1 MVQNARKHL
10 RATLQTGQSLEEPE
24 LSLDHIVSVTIG
36 GLTVGM
42 IYALIALGYTMVYGV
57 LKFINFAHGEVF
69 TIGGYV
75 AAFTLLYLGVS
86 DDMSPLVLAG
96 CIALALVAAVLVP
109 MTIGFLVERIAYRP
123 LRGRSRI
130 IPLLSAIGVSIVM
143 QQLIILVFGPTPV
156 TMPTLAI
163 GSAAFDVFGIRIRV
177 LAVVIITVSALLM
190 LGLTYLVKSTRIG
203 KAMRATSQDME
214 AAEMMGID
222 TNKTIAFTFIVGSA
236 LAGVGGLLVVMYY
249 GSLKYDA
256 GFLYGLKAFTSAVLG
271 GIGNIPGAVVG
282 ALVLGMTETYG
293 VSLDLGLLAWFL
305 VAGLILG
312 LYVQMV
318 RVPRRRLQHIADD
331 RRTPAYER
339 SINNVYRLTPYYGVK
354 TLLSERTDALLW
366 VSAAHAMRLMFGNIF
381 LAVSAAVM
389 FANATYRIDTRWQP
403 VIAFVVL
410 MVILMFRPSGILGEA
425 ITEKV

>member
-1 MVQNARKHL
+1 M
-10 RATLQTGQSLEEPE
+10 
-24 LSLDHIVSVTIG
+24 SLDHIISVTIG

-69 TIGGYV
+69 TVGGYV
-75 AAFTLLYLGVS
+75 AAFTLLALGIDV
-86 DDMSPLVLAG
+86 DSPGTLVAG
-96 CIALALVAAVLVP
+96 AIALALLAAVLAP
-109 MTIGFLVERIAYRP
+109 MVLGFLIERIAYRP

-130 IPLLSAIGVSIVM
+130 IPLLSAIGVSIIL
-143 QQLIILVFGPTPV
+143 QQLIIIVFGPKPITI
-156 TMPTLAI
+156 PTLAI
-163 GSAAFDVFGIRIRV
+163 SSMSVDIFGVNVRV
-177 LAVVIITVSALLM
+177 LALVIIATSALLM
-190 LGLTYLVKSTRIG
+190 IGLTYLVKSTRIG

-222 TNKTIAFTFIVGSA
+222 TNRTIAFTFLVGSA
-236 LAGVGGLLVVMYY
+236 LAGIGGLLVVLYY

-282 ALVLGMTETYG
+282 AIVLGMTETYG
-293 VSLDLGLLAWFL
+293 VSIDLGLLAWFVL
-305 VAGLILG
+305 AGLALG
-312 LYVQMV
+312 LYVQV
-318 RVPRRRLQHIADD
+318 IRAPQRRLAHVAAD

-339 SINNVYRLTPYYGVK
+339 SIVNVYRLAPYHGIK
-354 TLLSERTDALLW
+354 TLLAERTDALLS
-366 VSAAHAMRLMFGNIF
+366 VSAAHGVRLMAGNVF
-381 LAVSAAVM
+381 LAVVAAVM
-389 FANATYRIDTRWQP
+389 FANGSVRLDTRWQP

-425 ITEKV
+425 VTEKV

>member
-1 MVQNARKHL
+1 M
-10 RATLQTGQSLEEPE
+10 SF
-24 LSLDHIVSVTIG
+24 DHIMSVTVG

-69 TIGGYV
+69 TVGGYV
-75 AAFTLLYLGVS
+75 AAFTLLSLGIDQNS
-86 DDMSPLVLAG
+86 SWTLVAG
-96 CIALALVAAVLVP
+96 AVALALLAAVLVP
-109 MTIGFLVERIAYRP
+109 MMLGFLIERIAYRP

-130 IPLLSAIGVSIVM
+130 IPLLSAIGVSIVL
-143 QQLIILVFGPTPV
+143 QQLIIIVFGPKPV
-156 TMPTLAI
+156 TIPTLALSSMTVSI
-163 GSAAFDVFGIRIRV
+163 FGVNVRV
-177 LAVVIITVSALLM
+177 LALVIIGVSAALM
-190 LGLTYLVKSTRIG
+190 IGLTYLVKSTRIG

-222 TNKTIAFTFIVGSA
+222 TNRTIAFTFLVGSA
-236 LAGVGGLLVVMYY
+236 LAGIGGLLVVMYY

-282 ALVLGMTETYG
+282 AIVLGMTETYG
-293 VSLDLGLLAWFL
+293 VSVDLGFLAWFVL
-305 VAGLILG
+305 AGLVFG

-318 RVPRRRLQHIADD
+318 RAPRRRLAHVSGD
-331 RRTPAYER
+331 RRTPDYER
-339 SINNVYRLTPYYGVK
+339 SIMNVYRLAPYHGIK
-354 TLLSERTDALLW
+354 TLLSERTDALVS
-366 VSAAHAMRLMFGNIF
+366 VSAAHGVRLMAGNVF
-381 LAVSAAVM
+381 LAVVTAVM
-389 FANATYRIDTRWQP
+389 FVNGSVRLDTRWQP

-425 ITEKV
+425 VTEKV

>member
-1 MVQNARKHL
+1 MVQNARNSYG
-10 RATLQTGQSLEEPE
+10 RTRVSGRESRV
-24 LSLDHIVSVTIG
+24 SWDHIISVTIG

-69 TIGGYV
+69 TVGGYV
-75 AAFTLLYLGVS
+75 AAFTLLGMGVNETT
-86 DDMSPLVLAG
+86 PAIEIVGRLV
-96 CIALALVAAVLVP
+96 IALAAAVLVP
-109 MTIGFLVERIAYRP
+109 AALGFLIERIAYRP

-130 IPLLSAIGVSIVM
+130 IPLLSAFGGSIVL
-143 QQLIILVFGPTPV
+143 QQLIILVFGSKPV
-156 TMPTLAI
+156 SIPTLAI
-163 GSAAFDVFGIRIRV
+163 SAMSVDFFGVRIRV
-177 LAVVIITVSALLM
+177 LALVIIVVSAALM
-190 LGLTYLVKSTRIG
+190 LSLTYLVRSTRIG

-222 TNKTIAFTFIVGSA
+222 TNKTIAFTFVVGSA
-236 LAGVGGLLVVMYY
+236 LAGIGGLLVVMYY
-249 GSLKYDA
+249 GSLKFDA
-256 GFLYGLKAFTSAVLG
+256 GFLYGLKAFTAAVLG

-293 VSLDLGLLAWFL
+293 VSVDLGFLAWFV
-305 VAGLILG
+305 VAGLALG

-318 RVPRRRLQHIADD
+318 RVPRRRLEHIAED
-331 RRTPAYER
+331 RRTPEYER
-339 SINNVYRLTPYYGVK
+339 SIKDVYRLTPYHGIK
-354 TLLSERTDALLW
+354 TLLSERTDALLY
-366 VSAAHAMRLMFGNIF
+366 VSAAHAVRLMAGNLF
-381 LAVSAAVM
+381 LAAVAAVM
-389 FANATYRIDTRWQP
+389 FANASFRIDTRWQP

>member
-1 MVQNARKHL
+1 M
-10 RATLQTGQSLEEPE
+10 
-24 LSLDHIVSVTIG
+24 SLDHIVSVTIG

-75 AAFTLLYLGVS
+75 AAFTLLALGVN
-86 DDMSPLVLAG
+86 DDMSAIAVAG
-96 CIALALVAAVLVP
+96 CVALAALAAVVVP

-156 TMPTLAI
+156 TMPTLAM
-163 GSAAFDVFGIRIRV
+163 SAASFTIAGIRIRV
-177 LAVVIITVSALLM
+177 LALVIIAVSAGLM
-190 LGLTYLVKSTRIG
+190 LALTYLVRSTRIG

-236 LAGVGGLLVVMYY
+236 LAGIGGLLVVMYY

-282 ALVLGMTETYG
+282 AIVLGMTETYG
-293 VSLDLGLLAWFL
+293 VSVDLGFLAWFVL
-305 VAGLILG
+305 AGLILG

-318 RVPRRRLQHIADD
+318 RVPSRRLQHVSDD
-331 RRTPAYER
+331 RRTPEYER
-339 SINNVYRLTPYYGVK
+339 SITNVYRLTPYYGIK
-354 TLLSERTDALLW
+354 TLLAERTDALLS
-366 VSAAHAMRLMFGNIF
+366 VSAAHAVRLMAGNLF
-381 LAVSAAVM
+381 LAVVTTLM
-389 FANATYRIDTRWQP
+389 FVYGSTRIDTRWQP
-403 VIAFVVL
+403 VIAFLVL

>member
-1 MVQNARKHL
+1 M
-10 RATLQTGQSLEEPE
+10 
-24 LSLDHIVSVTIG
+24 SLDHIVTVTVG

-69 TIGGYV
+69 TIGGYT
-75 AAFTLLYLGVS
+75 AAFTLLALGVN
-86 DDMSPLVLAG
+86 DAMSPIVMAG
-96 CIALALVAAVLVP
+96 CILLALLAAVIAP
-109 MTIGFLVERIAYRP
+109 MTVGFLIERIAYRP

-156 TMPTLAI
+156 SMPALAL
-163 GSAAFDVFGIRIRV
+163 GSASFSLGGIRIRV
-177 LAVVIITVSALLM
+177 LAVVIIVVSALLM
-190 LGLTYLVKSTRIG
+190 IGLTYLVRSTRIG

-236 LAGVGGLLVVMYY
+236 LAGIGGLLVVMYY

-293 VSLDLGLLAWFL
+293 VSLDLGFLAWFVL
-305 VAGLILG
+305 AGLVLG
-312 LYVQMV
+312 LYIQMV
-318 RVPRRRLQHIADD
+318 RVPGRRLQHIAED
-331 RRTPAYER
+331 RRTPEYEK
-339 SINNVYRLTPYYGVK
+339 SVKNVYRLAPYFAVK
-354 TLLSERTDALLW
+354 TLLAERTDALLS
-366 VSAAHAMRLMFGNIF
+366 VSAEHAVRLMCGNAF
-381 LAVSAAVM
+381 LAASAAAM
-389 FANATYRIDTRWQP
+389 FVFGDVRIDTRWQP

>member
-1 MVQNARKHL
+1 MLGSIYAPHGDPIL
-10 RATLQTGQSLEEPE
+10 DEESHV
-24 LSLDHIVSVTIG
+24 SLDHIVSVTIG

-75 AAFTLLYLGVS
+75 AAFTLLTLGVN
-86 DDMSPLVLAG
+86 DDMSTIAIVGSLVAA
-96 CIALALVAAVLVP
+96 ALAAVLVP
-109 MTIGFLVERIAYRP
+109 MTVGFLVERIAYRP
-123 LRGRSRI
+123 LRGRARI

-143 QQLIILVFGPTPV
+143 QQLIIIVFGPKPV
-156 TMPTLAI
+156 TIPTLAI
-163 GSAAFDVFGIRIRV
+163 ASASVGLFGVRVRV
-177 LAVVIITVSALLM
+177 LALVIIGVSAVLM
-190 LGLTYLVKSTRIG
+190 GGLTYLVRSTRIG

-214 AAEMMGID
+214 AAEMMGIE

-236 LAGVGGLLVVMYY
+236 LAGIGGLLVIMYY

-256 GFLYGLKAFTSAVLG
+256 GFLYGLKAFTAAVLG

-293 VSLDLGLLAWFL
+293 VSVDLGFMAWFV

-318 RVPRRRLQHIADD
+318 RVPRRRLLHVAED
-331 RRTPAYER
+331 RRTPEYER
-339 SINNVYRLTPYYGVK
+339 SILNVYRLTPYHGIK
-354 TLLSERTDALLW
+354 TLLAERTDALLS
-366 VSAAHAMRLMFGNIF
+366 VSAQHAVRLMAGNIF
-381 LAVSAAVM
+381 LAVVAAVM
-389 FANATYRIDTRWQP
+389 FINADARIDTRWQP

>member
-1 MVQNARKHL
+1 
-10 RATLQTGQSLEEPE
+10 
-24 LSLDHIVSVTIG
+24 LDHIITVTIG

-42 IYALIALGYTMVYGV
+42 IYALVALGYTMVYGV

-75 AAFTLLYLGVS
+75 AAFTLFALKAG
-86 DDMSPLVLAG
+86 DGMSAPAFAGALVLA
-96 CIALALVAAVLVP
+96 LLAAVLVP
-109 MTIGFLVERIAYRP
+109 MIIGFLIERIAYRP

-130 IPLLSAIGVSIVM
+130 IPLLSAIGVSIIM
-143 QQLIILVFGPTPV
+143 QQLIIIVFGPKPI
-156 TMPTLAI
+156 TMPAMAVSSASFSI
-163 GSAAFDVFGIRIRV
+163 GGIRIRI
-177 LAVVIITVSALLM
+177 LALVIIAVSALLM
-190 LGLTYLVKSTRIG
+190 LGLTYLVRSTRIG

-222 TNKTIAFTFIVGSA
+222 TNKTIAFTFVVGSA
-236 LAGVGGLLVVMYY
+236 LAGIGGFLVVMYY

-282 ALVLGMTETYG
+282 AIVLGMTETYG
-293 VSLDLGLLAWFL
+293 VSVDLGFLAWFVL
-305 VAGLILG
+305 AGLILG

-318 RVPRRRLQHIADD
+318 RVPRRRLKHISED
-331 RRTPAYER
+331 RRTPAYEKA
-339 SINNVYRLTPYYGVK
+339 IKNVYRLTPVYGFK
-354 TLLSERTDALLW
+354 TMFGERTDALLS
-366 VSAAHAMRLMFGNIF
+366 VSAEHAVRLMFGNLF
-381 LAVSAAVM
+381 LAAVAAFM
-389 FANATYRIDTRWQP
+389 FTNGGIRIDTRWQP

-410 MVILMFRPSGILGEA
+410 MIILMFRPSGILGEA

>member
-1 MVQNARKHL
+1 MDPHL
-10 RATLQTGQSLEEPE
+10 GEE
-24 LSLDHIVSVTIG
+24 LHVSFDHIISVTIG

-69 TIGGYV
+69 TVGGYI
-75 AAFTLLYLGVS
+75 AAFTLLTLGVN
-86 DDMSPLVLAG
+86 DEMSGLAVAG
-96 CIALALVAAVLVP
+96 CLAVAALAAIVVP
-109 MTIGFLVERIAYRP
+109 MIVGFLIERIAYRP
-123 LRGRSRI
+123 LRGRARI

-143 QQLIILVFGPTPV
+143 QQLIILIFGSKPV
-156 TMPTLAI
+156 TIPTLALS
-163 GSAAFDVFGIRIRV
+163 SASVNFFGVRVRV
-177 LAVVIITVSALLM
+177 LALVIIAVSAALM
-190 LGLTYLVKSTRIG
+190 AALSYLVRSTRIG

-236 LAGVGGLLVVMYY
+236 LAGIGGLLVIMYY
-249 GSLKYDA
+249 GSMKFDA
-256 GFLYGLKAFTSAVLG
+256 GFLYGLKAFTAAVLG

-293 VSLDLGLLAWFL
+293 VSVDLGFMAWFVL
-305 VAGLILG
+305 AGLILG

-318 RVPRRRLQHIADD
+318 RVPRRRLRHVAED

-339 SINNVYRLTPYYGVK
+339 AVLNVYRLTPYYGVK
-354 TLLSERTDALLW
+354 TLLGERTDALLS
-366 VSAAHAMRLMFGNIF
+366 VSAEHAVRLMAGNLF
-381 LAVSAAVM
+381 LAAVAAVM
-389 FANATYRIDTRWQP
+389 FVNANVRIDTRWQP

>member
-1 MVQNARKHL
+1 M
-10 RATLQTGQSLEEPE
+10 
-24 LSLDHIVSVTIG
+24 SLDHIVSVTIG

-86 DDMSPLVLAG
+86 DEMSALALAG

-109 MTIGFLVERIAYRP
+109 MIIGFLVERIAYRP

-156 TMPTLAI
+156 TMPTLAMS
-163 GSAAFDVFGIRIRV
+163 SASFNFLGIRIRV
-177 LAVVIITVSALLM
+177 LAIVIIVVSSALM
-190 LGLTYLVKSTRIG
+190 VGLTYLVRSTRIG

-222 TNKTIAFTFIVGSA
+222 TNRTIAFTFIVGSA
-236 LAGVGGLLVVMYY
+236 LAGIGGLLVVMYY

-293 VSLDLGLLAWFL
+293 VSLDLGFLAWFV

-318 RVPRRRLQHIADD
+318 RVPRRRLKHIAED
-331 RRTPAYER
+331 RRTPAYEK
-339 SINNVYRLTPYYGVK
+339 SITNVYRLTPFYGLK
-354 TLLSERTDALLW
+354 TLFSERTDALLW
-366 VSAAHAMRLMFGNIF
+366 VSATHAVRLMLGNLF
-381 LAVSAAVM
+381 LAVVAAVM
-389 FANATYRIDTRWQP
+389 FANASFRIDTRWQP

>member
-1 MVQNARKHL
+1 M
-10 RATLQTGQSLEEPE
+10 
-24 LSLDHIVSVTIG
+24 SLDHIISVTIG

-57 LKFINFAHGEVF
+57 LKFINFAHGEIF

-75 AAFTLLYLGVS
+75 AAFTLLTLGVNEQTS
-86 DDMSPLVLAG
+86 IPVVIG
-96 CIALALVAAVLVP
+96 CLLIAAVAATVVP

-123 LRGRSRI
+123 LRGRARI

-143 QQLIILVFGPTPV
+143 QQLIIIIFGSKPV
-156 TMPTLAI
+156 TIPTLAI
-163 GSAAFDVFGIRIRV
+163 SSASVGFLGVRVRV
-177 LAVVIITVSALLM
+177 LALVIIFVSAALM
-190 LGLTYLVKSTRIG
+190 AALTYLVRSTRIG

-236 LAGVGGLLVVMYY
+236 LAGIGGLLVIMYY

-256 GFLYGLKAFTSAVLG
+256 GFLYGLKAFTAAVLG

-282 ALVLGMTETYG
+282 AIVLGMTETYG
-293 VSLDLGLLAWFL
+293 VSLDLGFMAWFV
-305 VAGLILG
+305 VAGLLLG

-318 RVPRRRLQHIADD
+318 RVPRRRLKHVSDD
-331 RRTPAYER
+331 RRTPEYER
-339 SINNVYRLTPYYGVK
+339 SVMRVYRLTPYYAVK
-354 TLLSERTDALLW
+354 TLLAERTDALLS
-366 VSAAHAMRLMFGNIF
+366 VSASHAVRLMAGNLF
-381 LAVSAAVM
+381 LATVAAVM
-389 FANATYRIDTRWQP
+389 FANATVRIDTRWQP
-403 VIAFVVL
+403 VIAFSVL

>member
-1 MVQNARKHL
+1 M
-10 RATLQTGQSLEEPE
+10 
-24 LSLDHIVSVTIG
+24 SLDHIVSVTIG

-75 AAFTLLYLGVS
+75 AAFTLLTLGVN
-86 DDMSPLVLAG
+86 DGMSALAVAG
-96 CIALALVAAVLVP
+96 CLLAAVVASVLVP
-109 MTIGFLVERIAYRP
+109 MAIGFLVERIAYRP
-123 LRGRSRI
+123 LRGRARI

-143 QQLIILVFGPTPV
+143 QQSIILVFGSKPV
-156 TMPTLAI
+156 TIPTLALS
-163 GSAAFDVFGIRIRV
+163 SASIVVGGIRIRV
-177 LAVVIITVSALLM
+177 LALIIIVVSAVLM
-190 LGLTYLVKSTRIG
+190 AGLTYLVKSTRIG

-236 LAGVGGLLVVMYY
+236 LAGIGGFLVIMYY
-249 GSLKYDA
+249 GSLKFDA
-256 GFLYGLKAFTSAVLG
+256 GFLYGLKAFTAAVLG

-293 VSLDLGLLAWFL
+293 VSVDLGFLAWFV
-305 VAGLILG
+305 VAGLVLG

-318 RVPRRRLQHIADD
+318 RIPRRRLQHIAED
-331 RRTPAYER
+331 RRTPEYER
-339 SINNVYRLTPYYGVK
+339 NLLNVYRLTPYHGVK
-354 TLLSERTDALLW
+354 TLLAERTDALLS
-366 VSAAHAMRLMFGNIF
+366 VSAEHAVRLMAGNIF
-381 LAVSAAVM
+381 LAVVAAVM
-389 FANATYRIDTRWQP
+389 FVNANVRIDTRWQP

>member
-1 MVQNARKHL
+1 M
-10 RATLQTGQSLEEPE
+10 
-24 LSLDHIVSVTIG
+24 SLDHIVSVTIG

-75 AAFTLLYLGVS
+75 AATTLFALGVKEGTS
-86 DDMSPLVLAG
+86 GPALAG
-96 CIALALVAAVLVP
+96 ALLAALVASVLAPVAV
-109 MTIGFLVERIAYRP
+109 GFLIERIAYRP
-123 LRGRSRI
+123 LRGRPRI

-143 QQLIILVFGPTPV
+143 QQLIIIVFGPTPI
-156 TMPTLAI
+156 TMPTLPFATASVTI
-163 GSAAFDVFGIRIRV
+163 FGVEVRV
-177 LAVVIITVSALLM
+177 LALVIIFGSLLLM
-190 LGLTYLVKSTRIG
+190 GALTYLVRATRIG

-222 TNKTIAFTFIVGSA
+222 TNKTIAFTFVVGSA
-236 LAGVGGLLVVMYY
+236 LAGIGGLLVLMYY
-249 GSLKYDA
+249 GSLKFDA
-256 GFLYGLKAFTSAVLG
+256 GFLYGLKAFTGAVLG

-293 VSLDLGLLAWFL
+293 VSVDLGFLAWFV
-305 VAGLILG
+305 VAGLVLG

-318 RVPRRRLQHIADD
+318 RVPRRRLQHIAED
-331 RRTPAYER
+331 RRTPEYER
-339 SINNVYRLTPYYGVK
+339 SILNIYRLAPYYAVK
-354 TLLSERTDALLW
+354 TLLSERTDALLS
-366 VSAAHAMRLMFGNIF
+366 VSAKHAVRLTLGNLF
-381 LAVSAAVM
+381 LVVTAAIM
-389 FANATYRIDTRWQP
+389 FANGSARIDTRWQP

-410 MVILMFRPSGILGEA
+410 MVILMFRPSGILGEH

>member
-1 MVQNARKHL
+1 
-10 RATLQTGQSLEEPE
+10 
-24 LSLDHIVSVTIG
+24 LDHIVSVTIG

-75 AAFTLLYLGVS
+75 AAFTLLGLGVNNS
-86 DDMSPLVLAG
+86 MSWVTVAG
-96 CIALALVAAVLVP
+96 CVLLAAAAAVIVP
-109 MTIGFLVERIAYRP
+109 MAIGFLVERIAYRP
-123 LRGRSRI
+123 LRGRARI
-130 IPLLSAIGVSIVM
+130 IPLLSAIGVSIVL
-143 QQLIILVFGPTPV
+143 QQLILIVFGTKPV
-156 TMPTLAI
+156 TIPTLAI
-163 GSAAFDVFGIRIRV
+163 SSASVDLFGVRIRALALVIIFTSAA
-177 LAVVIITVSALLM
+177 LM
-190 LGLTYLVKSTRIG
+190 AGLTYLVRSTRIG

-236 LAGVGGLLVVMYY
+236 LAGVGGLLVIMYY
-249 GSLKYDA
+249 GSLQYNA
-256 GFLYGLKAFTSAVLG
+256 GFLYGLKAFTAAVLG

-293 VSLDLGLLAWFL
+293 VSVDLGLLAWL
-305 VAGLILG
+305 VVGGLILG

-318 RVPRRRLQHIADD
+318 RVPRRRLDHVAED
-331 RRTPAYER
+331 RRTSEYER
-339 SINNVYRLTPYYGVK
+339 SIMNIYRLTPYHGVK
-354 TLLSERTDALLW
+354 TLLAERTDALLS
-366 VSAAHAMRLMFGNIF
+366 VSAQHAVRLMAGNIF
-381 LAVSAAVM
+381 LAVVAAVM
-389 FANATYRIDTRWQP
+389 FANASVRIDTRWQP